1 MIVLMV
7 ILVWSYPVQSFPT
20 VPRIV
25 SNSIVIR
32 VRRQTPNNSTTIDSK
47 LPNVQSTTTLNPTIS
62 TKDLKW
68 PSWMCNYTSYPTD
81 GCSPLVHAYCETQS
95 NTCICRSSSTST
107 TTNTNRPNQKK
118 YCLSPVQL
126 GHQCQ
131 SSGQCRSIDPNSACF
146 MMDGIVTDWRC
157 RCIDGNLPMNDGRC
171 DTNSTSTYDNYDR
184 IQYEHCASKGMVW
197 IVGLKRCVN
206 RSTLPFYANRGV
218 GRAGGG
224 RGGGGGGHG
233 RGSVGG
239 RSSAAL
245 AAIVIA
251 NEYGHGYHHCYPKV
265 TVKHHTVPKYV
276 PYTVYEKYPIYKYEK
291 YPVHVPVK
299 YPVYVKEEKYH
310 GHGYDHGY
318 GHDEHEAYHDEPAK
332 KASDSGTALA
342 SDGAAKSKA

>member
-1 MIVLMV
+1 MSMEKTKLTTSRLLLYNGKKSPSNNRYQMIKYLNESKDDKRTQISYIKNSSTKLNSSISFKMIVLMV

-107 TTNTNRPNQKK
+107 TINTNRPNQKK

-239 RSSAAL
+239 RSSGSRAWFS
-245 AAIVIA
+245 
-251 NEYGHGYHHCYPKV
+251 
-265 TVKHHTVPKYV
+265 
-276 PYTVYEKYPIYKYEK
+276 
-291 YPVHVPVK
+291 
-299 YPVYVKEEKYH
+299 
-310 GHGYDHGY
+310 
-318 GHDEHEAYHDEPAK
+318 
-332 KASDSGTALA
+332 SDRNLMRKNGSINLQPNQYIQMLTLLIIPLLL
-342 SDGAAKSKA
+342 